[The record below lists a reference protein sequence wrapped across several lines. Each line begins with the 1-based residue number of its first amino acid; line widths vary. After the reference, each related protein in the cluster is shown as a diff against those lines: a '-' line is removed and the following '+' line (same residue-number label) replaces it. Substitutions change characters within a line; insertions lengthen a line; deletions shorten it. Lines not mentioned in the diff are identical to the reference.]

1 MTTSLFSGTSLWAG
15 PLICLLLLP
24 STSSCLNLL
33 PQEPFL
39 GPTSFENP
47 VSRSPK
53 QEALCELLQGW
64 QVCTDQALLCKT
76 HGSLSLEPQDSPV
89 NTATNMMTTHYIH
102 DTKGGPFG
110 LGASPNS
117 LDPPPRCVFLSF
129 WFLFPRPG
137 LPSPEGM
144 TVAPQMA
151 DFQTIE
157 FQNTVVSEQLACNEG
172 QAKPSPMYKLSMSKQ
187 LWNLEKAL
195 GPCCPREGRVPGRV
209 PVHLTFL
216 LLSA

>member
-117 LDPPPRCVFLSF
+117 LDPPPQVC
-129 WFLFPRPG
+129 LFVILVP
-137 LPSPEGM
+137 LP
-144 TVAPQMA
+144 
-151 DFQTIE
+151 QTR
-157 FQNTVVSEQLACNEG
+157 T
-172 QAKPSPMYKLSMSKQ
+172 AKPRGNDCSPPDGRFSDNRVSKHC
-187 LWNLEKAL
+187 
-195 GPCCPREGRVPGRV
+195 GI
-209 PVHLTFL
+209 
-216 LLSA
+216 

>member
-1 MTTSLFSGTSLWAG
+1 M
-15 PLICLLLLP
+15 
-24 STSSCLNLL
+24 
-33 PQEPFL
+33 
-39 GPTSFENP
+39 
-47 VSRSPK
+47 
-53 QEALCELLQGW
+53 
-64 QVCTDQALLCKT
+64 
-76 HGSLSLEPQDSPV
+76 
-89 NTATNMMTTHYIH
+89 
-102 DTKGGPFG
+102 
-110 LGASPNS
+110 
-117 LDPPPRCVFLSF
+117 SF